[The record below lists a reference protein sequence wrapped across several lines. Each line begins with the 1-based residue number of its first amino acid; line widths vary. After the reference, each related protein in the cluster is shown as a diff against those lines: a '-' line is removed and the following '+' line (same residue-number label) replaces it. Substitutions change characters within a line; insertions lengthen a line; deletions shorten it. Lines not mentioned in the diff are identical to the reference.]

1 MPKDNILLKFN
12 DASSFPEKLMKLVNS
27 DYGIKYVLK
36 EKDIV
41 IDAVKFNEACA
52 QVFNGFFTKD
62 LVSKHFGQN
71 FKKSVVFIT
80 HKHADCYVMFKILK
94 SAVGKANCINEKL
107 VQYDNVKSPITA
119 VNDLIDKYAQ
129 FNSFNK
135 SADLKNIKEEIVAY
149 FSAKTGL
156 HL

>member
-80 HKHADCYVMFKILK
+80 HKRADCYVMFKILK
-94 SAVGKANCINEKL
+94 SAVGKANCINMKTEK
-107 VQYDNVKSPITA
+107 YADIKSPITSI
-119 VNDLIDKYAQ
+119 NDLIDKYAQ
-129 FNSFNK
+129 FGNLNK
-135 SADLKNIKEEIVAY
+135 SSELIAIKDEM
-149 FSAKTGL
+149 KTYIRSKIGL
-156 HL
+156 SI